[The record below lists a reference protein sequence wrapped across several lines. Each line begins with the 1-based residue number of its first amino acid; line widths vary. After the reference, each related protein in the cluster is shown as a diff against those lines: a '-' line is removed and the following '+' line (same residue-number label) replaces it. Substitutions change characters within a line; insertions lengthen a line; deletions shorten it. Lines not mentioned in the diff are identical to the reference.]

1 MAQDSRAAR
10 WYTRARRIPILIGR
24 TSEGSK
30 IPGGP
35 YTLGQ
40 VIAFF
45 AVVFGLWKTIKVWA
59 VFDGVTNATIFIAI
73 VVGAVY
79 GVGKLPRSGR
89 NPLSWTVDFAALTLR
104 APGGKVNGKP
114 LPAGK
119 PRRLRHRVVT
129 PQLPPLLAD
138 EPTGEP
144 DADVPAPEPST
155 AQHPPTP
162 MPDAVAPEPA
172 AASGRQAVQL
182 TAVGRLL
189 ANANTQEDS

>member
-45 AVVFGLWKTIKVWA
+45 AIVFGLWKTIKFWA

-73 VVGAVY
+73 VAGAVY
-79 GVGKLPRSGR
+79 GMGKLPRSGR

-114 LPAGK
+114 LPVSK

-138 EPTGEP
+138 DTTGEP
-144 DADVPAPEPST
+144 EADMPTAEPST
-155 AQHPPTP
+155 TQHPPKPTP
-162 MPDAVAPEPA
+162 EVAAPEPA
-172 AASGRQAVQL
+172 APTGRQTVQL

>member
-45 AVVFGLWKTIKVWA
+45 AVVFGLWKTTGVWA

-73 VVGAVY
+73 VAGAVY

-114 LPAGK
+114 LPASK

-129 PQLPPLLAD
+129 PQLPPLLAA

-144 DADVPAPEPST
+144 DVPVSEPST

-162 MPDAVAPEPA
+162 LPDVVAPEPA
-172 AASGRQAVQL
+172 APSGRQAVQL